1 MLKKF
6 FIFFLSLS
14 QWVSAEYNSQSDIL
28 SIHGSNTIGATLA
41 PALVSGYLQS
51 LGATNI
57 ELLAGQENE
66 SRIWAQLG
74 QYGQVVKVDINAHG
88 SGTGFRGLKAGL
100 AHIAAASR
108 PAKKTE
114 VDSLSQMADL
124 TSEQS
129 EHIIGIDGLAIILH
143 RHNPIKELSVQQIAE
158 IFTGQITN
166 WSELGGRFGKITL
179 YSRDDKS
186 GTWDSFK
193 RMVLGKGKLAASAL
207 RFEAND
213 DLSDHVSGDVNGIGF
228 VGLPSVRQAKMIAV
242 SDGLSK
248 ALKPTQLTIS
258 TEDYALSR
266 RLYFYTDNDSTNPHV
281 NDFIQYVQ
289 SPAGQRIVASNGF
302 IAQHIEAVEPAGYSD
317 LPADFQRLTDDGK
330 RLTVNFRFKQGS
342 AKLDNRGLR
351 DIQRLVTFSLEHPG
365 HKLVLIGFGD
375 EKKSQQRSQLLSKLR
390 AMAVRRELVK
400 QGIYPKFSYG
410 YGAQLPV
417 ASNLREVGRLKNR
430 RVEVWLST
438 NE

>member
-1 MLKKF
+1 MLKKL
-6 FIFFLSLS
+6 FIFFVSLS
-14 QWVSAEYNSQSDIL
+14 QWVNAEYNSQSDIL

-51 LGATNI
+51 LGASNI

-66 SRIWAQLG
+66 SHIRAQLG
-74 QYGQVVKVDINAHG
+74 QDGRVVKVDINAHG
-88 SGTGFRGLKAGL
+88 SGTGFSGLKAGL
-100 AHIAAASR
+100 ANIAAASR
-108 PAKKTE
+108 PAKRKE
-114 VDSLSQMADL
+114 IDNLSQMTDL

-143 RHNPIKELSVQQIAE
+143 RHNPIKELTVQQIAS
-158 IFTGQITN
+158 IFKGQITN

-193 RMVLGKGKLAASAL
+193 RMVLGKSMLSASAL

-213 DLSDHVSGDVNGIGF
+213 DLSDHVSRDVNGIGF
-228 VGLPSVRQAKMIAV
+228 VGLPSVRQAKMIAI

-266 RLYFYTDNDSTNPHV
+266 RLYFYTDNDSANPHV
-281 NDFIQYVQ
+281 NDFIHFVQ
-289 SPAGQRIVASNGF
+289 SSEGQSIVANNGF
-302 IAQHIEAVEPAGYSD
+302 IAQHIEAVEPSGYAD
-317 LPADFQRLTDDGK
+317 LPADFRLLTDEGQ

-351 DIQRLVTFSLEHPG
+351 DIQRLATFSLEHPDQ
-365 HKLVLIGFGD
+365 KLVLIGFGD

-400 QGIYPKFSYG
+400 QGVYPKFSHG

-417 ASNLREVGRLKNR
+417 ASNLREAGRLKNR
-430 RVEVWLST
+430 RVEVWLSV
-438 NE
+438 ND